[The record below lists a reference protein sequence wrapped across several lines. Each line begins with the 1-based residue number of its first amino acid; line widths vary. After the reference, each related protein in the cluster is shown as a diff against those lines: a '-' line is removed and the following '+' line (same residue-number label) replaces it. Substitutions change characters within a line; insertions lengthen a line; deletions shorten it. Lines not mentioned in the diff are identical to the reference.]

1 MIQVQDV
8 NLGKGSFKKGLS
20 DIYSRYD
27 KDSVFWIIDDS
38 IKKKKKKIIF
48 QIIIFFF

>member
-20 DIYSRYD
+20 DIYSKYD

-38 IKKKKKKIIF
+38 IEKKNKKSYFK
-48 QIIIFFF
+48 